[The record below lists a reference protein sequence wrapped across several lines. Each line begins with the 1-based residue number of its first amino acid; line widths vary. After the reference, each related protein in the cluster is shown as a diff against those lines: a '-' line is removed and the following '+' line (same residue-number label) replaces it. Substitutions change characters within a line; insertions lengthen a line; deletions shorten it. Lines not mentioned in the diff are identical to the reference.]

1 MIIFLVVFVGTFFGF
16 FFLIFG
22 DLFIGDERGEFLVV
36 FLRFILSLFGFV
48 FVIFGVLGRSFL
60 DIEELFFLNID
71 RKDDIVFGFGRL
83 LLFFLFFK
91 VLMVWLFIFVGV
103 FFFFIFVFDW
113 GRFRVFNNNYVIFI
127 NFVDVWCFMFRIGG
141 FVMFEFYF
149 RIIFFFFR
157 C

>member
-1 MIIFLVVFVGTFFGF
+1 M
-16 FFLIFG
+16 IFG

-103 FFFFIFVFDW
+103 FFFLFLFLIGVGLECLIIIMLFLL
-113 GRFRVFNNNYVIFI
+113 ILL
-127 NFVDVWCFMFRIGG
+127 MFG
-141 FVMFEFYF
+141 VLCLE
-149 RIIFFFFR
+149 
-157 C
+157 